1 MLDEGQKSVTL
12 ILLGLAM
19 LAGLLGCSESSSNA
33 PTETDSS
40 PNAVDESDRIVGEVG
55 PNAARCQALS
65 IECGYG
71 YDYQANKTVDLWEL
85 STDGSYWL
93 FKEEYANGGARCEA
107 LTESCGW
114 RYFPNT
120 DTYIDVWVFDYGSM
134 EFIENPDLSS
144 IPKGLQPG
152 DPPVTQPGRE
162 QENDRVIV
170 GEADESTARC
180 KAINTE
186 CGFGYDFQNNVIV
199 DLWELSADGSYWLL
213 KEEFENVGVRCEAL
227 MESCGWR
234 WFPNTETY
242 IDVWVFDYGSMEF
255 IENPDLPYI
264 PKGLQPGDP
273 PVTQPGRES

>member
-1 MLDEGQKSVTL
+1 MLDKRKNSGVL
-12 ILLGLAM
+12 ILLGLTM
-19 LAGLLGCSESSSNA
+19 LAGLLGCS
-33 PTETDSS
+33 DSS
-40 PNAVDESDRIVGEVG
+40 PNAADESDRIVGEVG
-55 PNAARCQALS
+55 PNAARCLALS

-107 LTESCGW
+107 LQESCGW

-152 DPPVTQPGRE
+152 DPPVKQPGRE

-170 GEADESTARC
+170 GEADESSARC

-186 CGFGYDFQNNVIV
+186 CGFGYDFQNNVTV

-213 KEEFENVGVRCEAL
+213 KEEFEDVVGARCEAL
-227 MESCGWR
+227 TESCGWR

-264 PKGLQPGDP
+264 PKGLEPGDP